1 MFYGAKNSSVNIGD
15 TTMDYITFGK
25 GDEILVILPGLGDGL
40 KTVKGMAITFALMYR
55 KLAKKYKVYVFS
67 RKNVLENACSTKTMS
82 DDLKQAFDEIGI
94 KRAYLLGVSMGGMI
108 AQHFACDYPE
118 RVIKVALTVTAARTN
133 EFIKSSV
140 NSWIEMAN
148 KGDHKSLMIDN
159 VEKIYTERYIRK
171 KHYRMVY
178 PFVSHIS
185 KPKSYERFILQA
197 KACISHDAFDKLKE
211 LSCPTLV
218 FAGGQDRIIGTDAS
232 VEPSTLI
239 KNASL
244 ILHEELGHGLY
255 EESKTFFDD
264 IISFFN
270 K

>member
-1 MFYGAKNSSVNIGD
+1 MFYGAKNKRVAINN

-40 KTVKGMAITFALMYR
+40 KTVKGTAIPFALMYR
-55 KLAKKYKVYVFS
+55 KLAGKYRVYVFS
-67 RKNVLENACSTKTMS
+67 RKNVLEKDCTTKTMA
-82 DDLKQAFDEIGI
+82 DDLKLAFDKLGI
-94 KRAYLLGVSMGGMI
+94 ERAYLLGVSMGGMI
-108 AQHFACDYPE
+108 AQHFACEYPE
-118 RVIKVALTVTAARTN
+118 RVMKLSLVVTAARSN
-133 EFIKSSV
+133 EIIKASA
-140 NSWIEMAN
+140 NSWIDMAS

-159 VEKIYTERYIRK
+159 VERIYTEKYIRK
-171 KHYRMVY
+171 KHYRMIY

-197 KACISHDAFDKLKE
+197 KACMTHDAYDKLKA
-211 LSCPTLV
+211 LCCPTLV
-218 FAGGQDRIIGTDAS
+218 FAGGQDKIIGKEAS
-232 VEPSTLI
+232 IEPSTLI
-239 KNASL
+239 KDASL

-270 K
+270 